1 MKILPPRLPSPLT
14 GEGEGG
20 GEQQVEFCKIQ
31 SLKGEK
37 LMSELRLNPKYTEA
51 ISMLVNRSPYF
62 SLLSMEIK
70 DLEWGNSVL
79 EVALEEK
86 HLQPF
91 GYVHGGAIASVMDA
105 ATFWAVFP
113 QVKDGMGLTTVEI
126 KVNFLAPV
134 KEGKL
139 VAKGRC
145 IKIGKT
151 LALGDATIY
160 DGNGNLLGHGTATM
174 MIVPDLKVEGQENL
188 PPKKI

>member
-1 MKILPPRLPSPLT
+1 
-14 GEGEGG
+14 
-20 GEQQVEFCKIQ
+20 
-31 SLKGEK
+31 
-37 LMSELRLNPKYTEA
+37 MSEPRLNPKYTEA
-51 ISMLVNRSPYF
+51 ISDVVNRSPYF
-62 SLLSMEIK
+62 SLLSMTIK
-70 DLEWGNSVL
+70 ELEWGTSVL
-79 EVALEEK
+79 EVELEEK
-86 HLQPF
+86 HLHPF

-105 ATFWAVFP
+105 SAYWAVFP
-113 QVKDGMGLTTVEI
+113 QVKDSMGLTTVEI

-160 DGNGNLLGHGTATM
+160 DEKGNLLAHGTATM

-188 PPKKI
+188 PPKKV

>member
-1 MKILPPRLPSPLT
+1 
-14 GEGEGG
+14 
-20 GEQQVEFCKIQ
+20 
-31 SLKGEK
+31 
-37 LMSELRLNPKYTEA
+37 MSELRLNPKYTEA

-105 ATFWAVFP
+105 AAYWAVFP
-113 QVKDGMGLTTVEI
+113 QVKDSMGLTTVEI

-134 KEGKL
+134 QEGKL

-145 IKIGKT
+145 IKLGKT

-160 DGNGNLLGHGTATM
+160 DGNGNLLAHGTATM
-174 MIVPDLKVEGQENL
+174 MIVPDLKVEGQEKL
-188 PPKKI
+188 PPKQI